1 MKFHN
6 TLKILSISIIS
17 FVILVAC
24 AKDDRMGITDD
35 EIVIGSWAPLEG
47 PAALWG
53 TIARGMDAYFQ
64 LINEEGGIHGRQI
77 RFIYRNDGYEPAR
90 TNSVVRQ
97 MVERDRVFMFVGGIG
112 TAPGMAVKDYILQR
126 NIPWISPASGSTHW
140 AFPPNKYLF
149 STYPLYP
156 QEAAIQVDYLVEK
169 LGLTKIAIIYQNDDY
184 GKGGLIGSQLALERH
199 GLELVASVPTQIMD
213 TDLNSHVARLSSSGA
228 EAVLLWVLPRQAAI
242 TLGTSAV
249 RGFRP
254 QWVASST
261 LSDMSLMY
269 DITDGAWAGVIFS
282 SFGGIEALNPQL
294 FLRYQQAM
302 EKFQPDVRWG
312 TFAAAGFL
320 FAEPVVEAL
329 ERAGRDLTRE
339 SFVDAMES
347 LQGFQGLG
355 PEITFGPGI
364 RQGTQTTFLLR
375 TVSRTE
381 YEKLTEFTDAHID
394 IAEAIRRL
402 GL

>member
-1 MKFHN
+1 MK
-6 TLKILSISIIS
+6 TYKVVSILCISIIS
-17 FVILVAC
+17 ILILSAC
-24 AKDDRMGITDD
+24 ASEERTGITDD

-126 NIPWISPASGSTHW
+126 NIPWVSPASGSTHW
-140 AFPPNKYLF
+140 AFPPHRYLF

-156 QEAAIQVDYLVEK
+156 EEAAVQVDYLVEE
-169 LGLTKIAIIYQNDDY
+169 LGITRIAIIYQNDDY
-184 GKGGLIGSQLALERH
+184 GKGGMIGAQLALERH
-199 GLELVASVPTQIMD
+199 GLDLVASVPTQIMD

-242 TLGTSAV
+242 TLGTAAV

-269 DITDGAWAGVIFS
+269 DITDGAWKGVIFS
-282 SFGGIEALNPQL
+282 SFGGFEASNPVL
-294 FLRYQQAM
+294 FSRYEQAM
-302 EKFQPDVRWG
+302 QRFQPDVRWG
-312 TFAAAGFL
+312 TFAVAGFL

-329 ERAGRDLTRE
+329 QRAGRDLTRE
-339 SFVDAMES
+339 SFVEAMES

-355 PEITFGPGI
+355 PEITFGPDI
-364 RQGTQTTFLLR
+364 RQGTRTTFLLR
-375 TVSRTE
+375 TVSGTE
-381 YEKLTEFTDAHID
+381 YEQLTDFTDSHID
-394 IAEAIRRL
+394 IEEAIRRM

>member
-1 MKFHN
+1 MKIHKV
-6 TLKILSISIIS
+6 LSILCISIIS
-17 FVILVAC
+17 ILIFSAC
-24 AKDDRMGITDD
+24 ASEERTGITDD

-126 NIPWISPASGSTHW
+126 NIPWVSPASGSTHW
-140 AFPPNKYLF
+140 AFPPHRYLF

-156 QEAAIQVDYLVEK
+156 EEAAVQVDYLVEE
-169 LGLTKIAIIYQNDDY
+169 LGITRIAIIYQNDDY
-184 GKGGLIGSQLALERH
+184 GKGGMIGAQLALERH
-199 GLELVASVPTQIMD
+199 GLDLVASVPTQIMD

-242 TLGTSAV
+242 TLGTAAV

-269 DITDGAWAGVIFS
+269 DITDGAWRGVIFS
-282 SFGGIEALNPQL
+282 SFGGVQASNPEL
-294 FLRYQQAM
+294 FSRYEQAM
-302 EKFQPDVRWG
+302 RRFQPDVRWG

-329 ERAGRDLTRE
+329 QRAGRDLTRE
-339 SFVDAMES
+339 SFVEAMES

-355 PEITFGPGI
+355 PEITFGPDI
-364 RQGTQTTFLLR
+364 RQGTRTTFLLR
-375 TVSRTE
+375 TVSGTE
-381 YEKLTEFTDAHID
+381 YEQLTDFTDSHID
-394 IAEAIRRL
+394 IEEAIRRM

>member
-1 MKFHN
+1 MKLHKII
-6 TLKILSISIIS
+6 TLLLSSLFAILLIT
-17 FVILVAC
+17 AC
-24 AKDDRMGITDD
+24 AGEQRTGVTDD
-35 EIVIGSWAPLEG
+35 KIVIGSWAPLEG

-64 LINEEGGIHGRQI
+64 MINEEGGIHGRNI

-97 MVERDRVFMFVGGIG
+97 MVQSDQVFMFVGGIG
-112 TAPGMAVKDYILQR
+112 TAPGMAVKDYILER
-126 NIPWISPASGSTHW
+126 NIPWVSPASGSTHW
-140 AFPPNKYLF
+140 AFPPNRYLF

-156 QEAAIQVDYLVEK
+156 EEAAVQVDYLVEE
-169 LGLTKIAIIYQNDDY
+169 LGLTRIAIIYQNDDY
-184 GKGGLIGSQLALERH
+184 GKGGMIGAQLALERH
-199 GLELVASVPTQIMD
+199 GLELLAAVPTQIMD
-213 TDLNSHVARLSSSGA
+213 TDLNSHVARLSNSGA

-261 LSDMSLMY
+261 LSDMALMY

-282 SFGGIEALNPQL
+282 SFGGVQTSNPEL
-294 FLRYQQAM
+294 FLKYQRAM
-302 EKFQPDVRWG
+302 ERFHPDVRWG

-329 ERAGRDLTRE
+329 QRAGRDLTRE
-339 SFVDAMES
+339 SFIEAMES

-355 PEITFGPGI
+355 PEITFGPDI
-364 RQGTQTTFLLR
+364 RQGTRTTFLLR
-375 TVSRTE
+375 TVSGTE
-381 YEKLTEFTDAHID
+381 YEQLTDFTDAHID
-394 IAEAIRRL
+394 IHEAIRRL